1 MTKEYTDYVPIVTS
15 AHEMMRMA
23 ADLCDQARELEK
35 GMDAVIRKPH
45 KKDGV
50 QVSKTKLISKPE

>member
-1 MTKEYTDYVPIVTS
+1 
-15 AHEMMRMA
+15 

-50 QVSKTKLISKPE
+50 QVAKTKLISKPE

>member
-1 MTKEYTDYVPIVTS
+1 VPIVTS

-35 GMDAVIRKPH
+35 GTDVVLRKAH

-50 QVSKTKLISKPE
+50 QVSKTKLVAKFD